1 MNNFRLLRLFVL
13 FIILNSVC
21 YGSEIE
27 HIRIELNP
35 ENENQQIKLIYDS
48 SVNNNAYPFNVFA
61 SCLEGWGRKGGLKK
75 ANIMKI
81 PKTIQPEGSYIIYAK
96 IKKTNLIKKYRLM
109 NFYVMQDINTGI
121 YYETDLLQYLYGYL
135 SQEYI
140 KMLD

>member
-48 SVNNNAYPFNVFA
+48 SVNNNAYPF
-61 SCLEGWGRKGGLKK
+61 
-75 ANIMKI
+75 
-81 PKTIQPEGSYIIYAK
+81 
-96 IKKTNLIKKYRLM
+96 
-109 NFYVMQDINTGI
+109 
-121 YYETDLLQYLYGYL
+121 
-135 SQEYI
+135 
-140 KMLD
+140 